1 MTRHH
6 HSPAIALLL
15 SGALLLAACSDDSAD
30 EGADDTPVTSAAAA
44 DTTSTVAET
53 TAPPTTLSPED
64 LAMAYTEAGP
74 HPVGVITLALADG
87 TPVEVWYPAAEGTT
101 GSETY
106 DLRDHIPEAI
116 RALLTADVPAGL
128 TYPAGRDAEAAEGRF
143 PIVLFSHGFSGVR
156 MQSTILTTHL
166 ASWGMIVVSPEHP
179 SRNLAAVL
187 AASAPSDP
195 QASVNDLTGALDL
208 ALAAD
213 GDATSPLHEHV
224 DSGLIAAVGHS
235 AGGGTVLR
243 AAGADD
249 RITGFVSLASGALG
263 SEDGA
268 AMPTV
273 PSFFIAGSVD
283 AVVSPD
289 ETTRPAFAAAASPSL
304 LWVIE
309 GAGHNAFD
317 DFCTFGN
324 GTGIIG
330 LAEASGLGAVLDS
343 MGGLRALGEDG
354 CIPPALDVAVT
365 FPIINHAVTAWL
377 RALFG
382 IDAESVGIGPE
393 VADLYATPVV
403 IEQK

>member
-1 MTRHH
+1 MTRHYR
-6 HSPAIALLL
+6 SPAIALLL

-30 EGADDTPVTSAAAA
+30 EGADDTPVTSAAA

-143 PIVLFSHGFSGVR
+143 PLVLFSHGFSGVR

-187 AASAPSDP
+187 AALAPSDP

-213 GDATSPLHEHV
+213 GDATSTLHEHV

-243 AAGADD
+243 AAVADD

-289 ETTRPAFAAAASPSL
+289 ETTRPAFAAATSPSL

-330 LAEASGLGAVLDS
+330 LAEASGLGPVLDS

-354 CIPPALDVAVT
+354 CIPPALDVDVT
-365 FPIINHAVTAWL
+365 FPIINHAVTSWL

-382 IDAESVGIGPE
+382 IDAEAVGIGPE

-403 IEQK
+403 IEQR

>member
-1 MTRHH
+1 
-6 HSPAIALLL
+6 
-15 SGALLLAACSDDSAD
+15 
-30 EGADDTPVTSAAAA
+30 
-44 DTTSTVAET
+44 
-53 TAPPTTLSPED
+53 
-64 LAMAYTEAGP
+64 
-74 HPVGVITLALADG
+74 VITLALADG

-143 PIVLFSHGFSGVR
+143 PLVLFSHGFSGVR

-166 ASWGMIVVSPEHP
+166 ASWGMIVVSPEHA

-213 GDATSPLHEHV
+213 GDATSTLHEHV

-243 AAGADD
+243 AAVADD

-289 ETTRPAFAAAASPSL
+289 ETTRPAFAAATSPSL

-330 LAEASGLGAVLDS
+330 LAEASGLGPVLDS

-354 CIPPALDVAVT
+354 CIPPALDVDVT
-365 FPIINHAVTAWL
+365 FPIINHAVTSWL

-382 IDAESVGIGPE
+382 IDAEAVGIGPE

-403 IEQK
+403 IEQR

>member
-1 MTRHH
+1 MTRHYR
-6 HSPAIALLL
+6 SPAIALLL

-30 EGADDTPVTSAAAA
+30 EGADDTPVTSAAA

-64 LAMAYTEAGP
+64 LAMAYTGAGP

-143 PIVLFSHGFSGVR
+143 PLVLFSHGFSGVR

-187 AASAPSDP
+187 AALAPSDP

-213 GDATSPLHEHV
+213 GDATSTLHEHV

-243 AAGADD
+243 AAVADD

-289 ETTRPAFAAAASPSL
+289 ETTRPAFAAATSPSL

-330 LAEASGLGAVLDS
+330 LAEASGLGPVLDS

-354 CIPPALDVAVT
+354 CIPPALDVDVT
-365 FPIINHAVTAWL
+365 FPIINHAVTSWL

-382 IDAESVGIGPE
+382 IDAEAVGIGPE

-403 IEQK
+403 IEQR

>member
-1 MTRHH
+1 MTRHYR
-6 HSPAIALLL
+6 SPAIALLL

-30 EGADDTPVTSAAAA
+30 EGADDTPVTSAAA

-64 LAMAYTEAGP
+64 LAMAYTGAGP

-143 PIVLFSHGFSGVR
+143 PLVLFSHGFSGVR

-187 AASAPSDP
+187 AALAPSDP

-213 GDATSPLHEHV
+213 GDATSTLHEHV

-243 AAGADD
+243 AAVADD
-249 RITGFVSLASGALG
+249 RITGFVSLASGALS

-289 ETTRPAFAAAASPSL
+289 ETTRPAFAAATSPSL

-330 LAEASGLGAVLDS
+330 LAEASGLGPVLDS

-354 CIPPALDVAVT
+354 CIPPALDVDVT
-365 FPIINHAVTAWL
+365 FPIINHAVTSWL

-382 IDAESVGIGPE
+382 IDAEAVGIGPE

-403 IEQK
+403 IEQR